1 MTTEQLDS
9 LAQQLA
15 ANLPTLIGDL
25 RDEILEAAA
34 VALEAAQEEGKEA
47 ASVTLSHSI
56 KMNLAKPT
64 FEESLAVSVRHKHSM
79 VGEIPDPNQPELFK
93 EEEA

>member
-25 RDEILEAAA
+25 RDEILEAARVA
-34 VALEAAQEEGKEA
+34 VETANDEEKESA
-47 ASVTLSHSI
+47 KLTLSHSI
-56 KMNLAKPT
+56 SIDLLKET
-64 FEESLAVSVRHKHSM
+64 YEDSLAVSIRHKLKTI
-79 VGEIPDPNQPELFK
+79 GRLEDPNQPNLPFTE
-93 EEEA
+93 